1 MHALI
6 TMFSLG
12 KLPIVVFFHIRIQGI
27 IAFGLWM
34 AYTVALYGITLVYE
48 NDKKLSN
55 RDIFNAIG
63 FGMLLAVI
71 KGSLDTIG
79 EMIYTYENRF
89 IAIETQIEL
98 LIFGVILFLVLQLK
112 VAKKKNLGY
121 YTEYKHYAA
130 TEMELYNLDLYIAMN
145 ILNHNV
151 WSYAILYILFWW
163 FLKRVTVAKERRKG

>member
-1 MHALI
+1 MSDKAKEGCWVGGLKVVHALI

-112 VAKKKNLGY
+112 VAKKRILV
-121 YTEYKHYAA
+121 
-130 TEMELYNLDLYIAMN
+130 I
-145 ILNHNV
+145 ILNISIMLQQKWNC
-151 WSYAILYILFWW
+151 II
-163 FLKRVTVAKERRKG
+163 